1 MDDREFESVLDKCL
15 AEVRAGRA
23 TIEEVVARY
32 PRYARRL
39 EPLLRAAQRVAT
51 MSSGPQL
58 SDEAVDA
65 IQGQLLRRAAK
76 LRAQCRTERP
86 RPGIFSRL
94 IPRFRLVP
102 MALALLVALF
112 VSGIWVSSVAAASLP
127 GDAFYPVKR
136 VAERVQLSLTFSE
149 AGRAWLHIRFAERR
163 LAEVQEVLEQR
174 GQLDE
179 VTLAEV
185 GDETDV
191 ALASAERLGDGR
203 AQVLAALA
211 ALTERQQAV
220 LAAVQAKVPPQA
232 QAGLDR
238 AMERSRRG
246 HERARAALEGQDEG
260 GQTATPHPTHTP
272 RPTRTPRPTHTPR
285 PTRTPRPT
293 HTPKPA
299 PTRKPT
305 HTPKPAHTPGPPPE
319 SKPTRAHPG
328 GKPTGSPGSPHH

>member
-1 MDDREFESVLDKCL
+1 MDDREFESVLDRCL

-23 TIEEVVARY
+23 TIEEVAARY
-32 PRYARRL
+32 PQYARRL

-76 LRAQCRTERP
+76 LKAQRRAERP

-102 MALALLVALF
+102 VALALLVALF
-112 VSGIWVSSVAAASLP
+112 VSGIWVSSAAAASLP

-136 VAERVQLSLTFSE
+136 AAERVQSSLTFSE

-163 LAEVQEVLEQR
+163 LAEVQAVLEQR

-179 VTLAEV
+179 GTLAEV
-185 GDETDV
+185 GDETDA
-191 ALASAERLGDGR
+191 ALASAERLGDDR
-203 AQVLAALA
+203 AQVLTALA

-246 HERARAALEGQDEG
+246 HERAQAALEEQDEG
-260 GQTATPHPTHTP
+260 GQMATPRPTHTRRPTHTPKPTHTP
-272 RPTRTPRPTHTPR
+272 RPT
-285 PTRTPRPT
+285 
-293 HTPKPA
+293 

-305 HTPKPAHTPGPPPE
+305 HTPKPAHTSGPSPE
-319 SKPTRAHPG
+319 SKPTKAHPG
-328 GKPTGSPGSPHH
+328 GKPTGSPSPPHH